1 MTTTYRQNSRRRLDV
16 ANLIVLVVAVASG
29 IFAYVLV
36 TYASMN
42 ALVIVPAV
50 VVATLSVPKLIKRE
64 APRE

>member
-1 MTTTYRQNSRRRLDV
+1 MTTRHTSHRRVDA

-50 VVATLSVPKLIKRE
+50 VVATLSVPNLIKRE

>member
-1 MTTTYRQNSRRRLDV
+1 MTTRHTSHRRVDA

-29 IFAYVLV
+29 IFAYTLV

-50 VVATLSVPKLIKRE
+50 VVATLSVPNLIKRE

>member
-1 MTTTYRQNSRRRLDV
+1 MTTRHTSHRRVDA

-29 IFAYVLV
+29 IFAYMLV

-50 VVATLSVPKLIKRE
+50 VVATLSVPNLIKRE